1 MRVFIRHNSSAT
13 SNNGC
18 FQACFV
24 LCSIPFFIA
33 APVTTLD
40 SNLPS
45 GTDIVIEQRPGS
57 EITHYKGQQVA
68 AEGIEVY
75 YIHFYFDMAC
85 VLGVPSSLSSDIKPT
100 SYTTIA
106 SR

>member
-1 MRVFIRHNSSAT
+1 MRLYGVISLHMKA
-13 SNNGC
+13 GC
-18 FQACFV
+18 CEVLFV

-45 GTDIVIEQRPGS
+45 GSDIVIEQRPGS

-68 AEGIEVY
+68 AEGIEV
-75 YIHFYFDMAC
+75 
-85 VLGVPSSLSSDIKPT
+85 
-100 SYTTIA
+100 
-106 SR
+106 